1 MDFIVTIAPIVILIY
16 LMTKKNSVPSHVALP
31 AVALLMYGIKLI
43 YFAAAPDLVH
53 ASVLDGLLSAWTP
66 ILIIWGAIFLF
77 KTMEHS
83 GAMDVIR
90 SWLTEIS
97 GNRVAQL
104 MIIGWAFAFLIEGA
118 SGFGTPPALAAPLLV
133 GLGFAPLKVAIF
145 CLMTNTVPVSFGA
158 VGTPTW
164 FGFGALQLENS
175 QILKISFDSAFMHAC
190 AALVIPLI
198 ALNFVVTWQEIKANL
213 IFIYLS
219 ILSCVIPF
227 VALAKFNYEFPAI
240 VGGMIGLVISVILAQ
255 KGIGL
260 VPESNQQIR
269 HSRVSNKQLFKAL
282 FPLWATVIILLVT
295 RIPELGLKGI
305 LNSETPALKLVLGSL
320 ADMSI
325 SAALVIRLEHIF
337 GTTTSW
343 VFQTLYI
350 PALIP
355 FFLISFISF
364 SLFGLKKEVAKQVAV
379 ESYQRIQKPMLALLG
394 ALVMVKLLMAG
405 GERAPVIIIGNTF
418 ADAVGQYWQYFT
430 AYLGALG
437 SFFSGSATISNLT
450 FGGIQNSIAQNLM
463 LDITVILSLQSVGAA
478 MGNMVCINNIV
489 AVCSVLGIEKKEGDI
504 LKRTFLPTI
513 VYGIIAV
520 IAGLLL

>member
-1 MDFIVTIAPIVILIY
+1 MDFIAAAAPIVILIY
-16 LMTKKNSVPSHVALP
+16 LMTKKNGVPSHVALP
-31 AVALLMYGIKLI
+31 AVALLLYGIKLI

-90 SWLTEIS
+90 TWLTEIS
-97 GNRVAQL
+97 DNRVAQL

-133 GLGFAPLKVAIF
+133 GLGFEPLRAAIF
-145 CLMTNTVPVSFGA
+145 CLITNTVPVSFGA

-164 FGFGALQLENS
+164 FGLGALQLEDS
-175 QILKISFDSAFMHAC
+175 QILRISFDTAFMHAC
-190 AALVIPLI
+190 VALVIPLI
-198 ALNFVVTWQEIKANL
+198 ALNFVVSWQEIKKNL

-219 ILSCVIPF
+219 ILSCVMPF

-240 VGGMIGLVISVILAQ
+240 VVGMIGLVASVILAQ

-260 VPESNQQIR
+260 APESNQSIR
-269 HSRVSNKQLFKAL
+269 HSGVRFTLLVKAL
-282 FPLWATVIILLVT
+282 FPLWGTVLILLVT

-305 LNSETPALKLVLGSL
+305 LNSETPALEFALGSL

-325 SAALVIRLEHIF
+325 SAALVVRLEHIF
-337 GTTTSW
+337 GTQISW
-343 VFQTLYI
+343 VFQSLYI

-355 FFLISFISF
+355 FFLISIISF
-364 SLFGLKKEVAKQVAV
+364 YLFGLSRKVARQVAV
-379 ESYQRIQKPMLALLG
+379 ESYKRMQKPMLALLG

-405 GERAPVIIIGNTF
+405 GERAPVMIIGNTF
-418 ADAVGQYWQYFT
+418 ADAIGQSWKYFA

-450 FGGIQNSIAQNLM
+450 FGGIQQSIAQNLM
-463 LDITVILSLQSVGAA
+463 LDIAVALSLQSVGAA

-489 AVCSVLGIEKKEGDI
+489 AVCSVLGIEKKEGMI
-504 LKRTFLPTI
+504 LKRTFIPTFF
-513 VYGIIAV
+513 YGVIAV
-520 IAGLLL
+520 VAGFLL

>member
-1 MDFIVTIAPIVILIY
+1 MDFIVSITPIVILIY

-31 AVALLMYGIKLI
+31 LVALLTYGIKLI
-43 YFAAAPDLVH
+43 FFAAPPDLVH
-53 ASVLDGLLSAWTP
+53 ASVLNGLLSAWTP

-83 GAMDVIR
+83 GALDVVR
-90 SWLTEIS
+90 TWLTEIS
-97 GNRVAQL
+97 DNRVAQL

-118 SGFGTPPALAAPLLV
+118 SGFGTPAALAAPLLV
-133 GLGFAPLKVAIF
+133 GLGFEPLRVAVF

-164 FGFGALQLENS
+164 FGMGALQLENN
-175 QILKISFDSAFMHAC
+175 QLLEISFNSAFMHAC
-190 AALVIPLI
+190 AASVIPVI
-198 ALNFVVTWQEIKANL
+198 ALKFVVTWQEIKANL

-219 ILSCVIPF
+219 IISCVIPF
-227 VALAKFNYEFPAI
+227 VALAKFNFEFPAI
-240 VGGMIGLVISVILAQ
+240 IGGMIGLITSVILAL

-260 VPESNQQIR
+260 VKQSNQQR
-269 HSRVSNKQLFKAL
+269 HHRSVSFKQLVKVL
-282 FPLWATVIILLVT
+282 FPLWGTVLVLLVT

-305 LNSETPALKLVLGSL
+305 LNSETPALKLTLGAL
-320 ADMSI
+320 ADLSI
-325 SAALVIRLEHIF
+325 SSALVFRLENIF
-337 GTTTSW
+337 GTKTSW
-343 VFQTLYI
+343 VFQMLYI
-350 PALIP
+350 PAFIP
-355 FFLISFISF
+355 FFLISIITFF
-364 SLFGLKKEVAKQVAV
+364 LLGLKKEVTRQIAV
-379 ESYQRIQKPMLALLG
+379 ESYERIQHPMLALLG
-394 ALVMVKLLMAG
+394 ALVLVKLLMAG
-405 GERAPVIIIGNTF
+405 GERAPVMIIGQTF
-418 ADAVGQYWQYFT
+418 ADAMGQYWQYFA

-463 LDITVILSLQSVGAA
+463 LDIPLILSLQSVGAA
-478 MGNMVCINNIV
+478 MGNMVSINNIV

-520 IAGLLL
+520 LAWFIL

>member
-1 MDFIVTIAPIVILIY
+1 MDFIVATAPIVILIY

-31 AVALLMYGIKLI
+31 VVALLTYGIKLI
-43 YFAAAPDLVH
+43 YFAAAPDLIH
-53 ASVLDGLLSAWTP
+53 ASVLNGLLSAWTP

-90 SWLTEIS
+90 TWLTEIS
-97 GNRVAQL
+97 DNRVAQL

-118 SGFGTPPALAAPLLV
+118 SGFGTPAALAAPLLV
-133 GLGFAPLKVAIF
+133 GLGFKPLKVAIF

-164 FGFGALQLENS
+164 FGLGALQLENS

-190 AALVIPLI
+190 AALIIPLI

-219 ILSCVIPF
+219 ILCCVIPF
-227 VALAKFNYEFPAI
+227 VAIAKFNYEFPAI
-240 VGGMIGLVISVILAQ
+240 VGGMIGLIASVILAQ

-260 VPESNQQIR
+260 VPESNIQIR
-269 HSRVSNKQLFKAL
+269 HSEVSIKQLLKAL
-282 FPLWATVIILLVT
+282 FPLWGTVSILLIT

-305 LNSETPALKLVLGSL
+305 LNSETPALKLSLGSL

-325 SAALVIRLEHIF
+325 SSALVIRLEHIF
-337 GTTTSW
+337 GTTTAW

-379 ESYQRIQKPMLALLG
+379 ESYERIQKPMLALLG

-450 FGGIQNSIAQNLM
+450 FGGIQSSIAQNLS
-463 LDITVILSLQSVGAA
+463 LDIAVILSLQSFGAA

-520 IAGLLL
+520 IAGFLL